1 MTSCAR
7 PSVGLEPKGEA
18 GAGRARCEEP
28 DAAPLSEPP
37 VRSIHVEVVYALPER
52 VWRVQVELPSG
63 STALQAFEAS
73 GLRMRIPGMAE
84 RALDLGVFSHPVAA
98 DRVLRD
104 GDRVEVYRP
113 LLIDPKDARRR
124 RAAQG

>member
-1 MTSCAR
+1 MGAESKD
-7 PSVGLEPKGEA
+7 ED
-18 GAGRARCEEP
+18 GAGRPRVAEP
-28 DAAPLSEPP
+28 EATALADIPP
-37 VRSIHVEVVYALPER
+37 RSICVEVVYALPER
-52 VWRVQVELPSG
+52 VWRALVELPSG
-63 STALQAFEAS
+63 STALQAFDAS
-73 GLRMRIPGMAE
+73 GLRLRIPGIAE
-84 RALDLGVFSHPVAA
+84 TAPDLGVFSHPVAA